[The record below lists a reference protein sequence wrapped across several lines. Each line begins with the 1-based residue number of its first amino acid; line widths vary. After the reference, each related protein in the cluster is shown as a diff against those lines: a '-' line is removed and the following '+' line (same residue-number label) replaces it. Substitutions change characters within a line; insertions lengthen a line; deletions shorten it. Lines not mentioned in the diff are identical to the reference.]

1 MNDSDIITQANMG
14 NKGAYREFLRK
25 YANLSLAVA
34 FARSGDSET
43 ARLACADAFV
53 EAAKE
58 LAELPETAPIAP
70 WIASITRATVARRMA
85 GKRRASLTVD
95 AGKDKVEKAL
105 EEAGGPGSLGAE
117 AKNELGIAALGA
129 LSDEAREAL
138 CLLHI
143 YSNSYPDIAAAM
155 ATEAS
160 LADEEIAKA
169 RHQLGIVLEPLLK
182 QGP

>member
-1 MNDSDIITQANMG
+1 MNDSDIINQASMG

-25 YANLSLAVA
+25 YANLGLAVA
-34 FARSGDSET
+34 FARSGDIET

-53 EAAKE
+53 EASKE
-58 LAELPETAPIAP
+58 LGELPETAPIAP

-85 GKRRASLTVD
+85 GKRRVSLTIE
-95 AGKDKVEKAL
+95 AAKEKIEKTL
-105 EEAGGPGSLGAE
+105 EEAGGPIGLSTE
-117 AKNELGIAALGA
+117 AKNEFGIVALGA

-143 YSNSYPDIAAAM
+143 YSNSYSEIAAAM

-160 LADEEIAKA
+160 IADEEIAKA